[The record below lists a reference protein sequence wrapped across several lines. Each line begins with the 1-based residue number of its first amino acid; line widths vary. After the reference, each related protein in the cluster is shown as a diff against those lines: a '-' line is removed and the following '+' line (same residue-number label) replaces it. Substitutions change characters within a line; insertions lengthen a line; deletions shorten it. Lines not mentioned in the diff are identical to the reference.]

1 MVYCYCIVI
10 DKYTPLT
17 PYMYYNSPSHLGI
30 IGEAPPFR
38 KKKKNTSISRY
49 SSVMRQ
55 TTVESFGHI
64 PAVMSLQVLIG

>member
-1 MVYCYCIVI
+1 
-10 DKYTPLT
+10 
-17 PYMYYNSPSHLGI
+17 MYYNSPSHLGI

-38 KKKKNTSISRY
+38 KKKKNTNILRY

-55 TTVESFGHI
+55 TSAESFGHI